1 MKVISSEK
9 NRVVLELNT
18 QEFTD
23 IASAVSSIREEY
35 EILDK
40 AMLDVPLERVESLD
54 ESFSDAL
61 SEANRRSEN
70 IVANAPIPATR

>member
-23 IASAVSSIREEY
+23 IASALSSIREEY
-35 EILDK
+35 DILDK

-70 IVANAPIPATR
+70 IVANAPIPTTR